1 PGRVAPL
8 GAEWPRPP
16 GRHRGQLLPGRRG
29 VQLARPRRPGPP
41 GPPDGGFGGRHRGQL
56 LVGPGV
62 LRGLGA
68 PRGRLGG
75 EGGRPA
81 PRRPPRALQ
90 GPDGGDGGL
99 RPQLP
104 PGAGDHRGLRVPG
117 RHRRVG
123 GRVGAG
129 RRRQSRLPLLRRNR
143 RPRLDAVGELRRLR
157 RHGRLRRDLHLR
169 RRPLRRARDGRH
181 QRRLLCSPSVAPGF
195 DARRSGAPQLGVVDA
210 AGGARYDTLWRS
222 ALAAGADVVSVTSWN
237 EWHEGTQI
245 EPATP
250 YCFPSDGYCSP
261 GYEGVYGRT
270 GTAAQT
276 AYIGRTAQ
284 WAGDFAALRANAA

>member
-104 PGAGDHRGLRVPG
+104 PGLGITEVYVYQADTAGSAAEWAPVVAANPG
-117 RHRRVG
+117 FRFFAETG
-123 GRVGAG
+123 DLASMLSGSFADYAATAG
-129 RRRQSRLPLLRRNR
+129 FDGIYTY
-143 RPRLDAVGELRRLR
+143 DAVRYGAPEMAATCAA
-157 RHGRLRRDLHLR
+157 
-169 RRPLRRARDGRH
+169 AR

-222 ALAAGADVVSVTSWN
+222 ALAAGADVVSVTS
-237 EWHEGTQI
+237 
-245 EPATP
+245 
-250 YCFPSDGYCSP
+250 
-261 GYEGVYGRT
+261 
-270 GTAAQT
+270 
-276 AYIGRTAQ
+276 
-284 WAGDFAALRANAA
+284 